1 MKLAHIV
8 PPDWVGTFPL
18 GEYRMALAHWVLKYP
33 AYAEQLRKGPKG
45 RSAYILMDSGSFE
58 GEQVSVDQINEG
70 ADALKADEIV
80 LPDVLGSAGESLKR
94 SWDALGK
101 VATKRVMFVPQGTTT
116 EEWYKCLHKWLS
128 AWTKHAWDQAYQLSI
143 GVTSLGGVE
152 GVRIA
157 LLDAALK
164 TNYPVHLLGL
174 HRLDEDTRVLLER
187 AVKAGVRGMDTSTA
201 FALGARGVLVAPHAK
216 KVRLGDPTQYTKL
229 STRARRLITL
239 NMVILDNWV
248 LQGEVSEKIPTHL
261 IRQTASRWIKY
272 WAEGFADIDVVMKA
286 CSMPTGRYAL
296 LRTNRRETYVRP
308 LNKFQK
314 LLKQE
319 ILVEV
324 KK

>member
-18 GEYRMALAHWVLKYP
+18 GEYRMALAHWVFKYP
-33 AYAEQLRKGPKG
+33 TYAEQLRKGPKG

-80 LPDVLGSAGESLKR
+80 LPDVLGSAGKTLKR

-101 VATKRVMFVPQGTTT
+101 VAAKRVMFVPQGATS
-116 EEWYKCLHKWLS
+116 EEWCKCLHQWLS
-128 AWTKHAWDQAYQLSI
+128 AWTKRAWDQAYQLSI
-143 GVTSLGGVE
+143 GVTSLGGVA
-152 GVRIA
+152 GARIVLLNEA
-157 LLDAALK
+157 LE
-164 TNYPVHLLGL
+164 TSHPIHLLGL
-174 HRLDEDTRVLLER
+174 HRLDEDTRGLLEA
-187 AVKAGVRGMDTSTA
+187 AVKVGVRGMDTSTA

-216 KVRLGDPTQYTKL
+216 KVRLGDPTQYTRL

-239 NMVILDNWV
+239 NMAILDDWV
-248 LQGEVSEKIPTHL
+248 SQGEVTEKIPTHL

-272 WAEGFADIDVVMKA
+272 WQQGFADIDVVMKA
-286 CSMPTGRYAL
+286 CSMPSGRYAL
-296 LRTNRRETYVRP
+296 LRTNRREVYVRP
-308 LNKFQK
+308 LNKFQQ
-314 LLKQE
+314 LLEDE
-319 ILVEV
+319 ILAEV

>member
-1 MKLAHIV
+1 MKLAHII

-18 GEYRMALAHWVLKYP
+18 SEYRMALAHWVFKYP
-33 AYAEQLRKGPKG
+33 TYAEQLRKGPKG

-58 GEQVSVDQINEG
+58 GEQVSVDKINEG

-80 LPDVLGSAGESLKR
+80 LPDVLGSSRETVKR
-94 SWDALGK
+94 SWNALGK
-101 VATKRVMFVPQGTTT
+101 VATKRVMFVPQGTTA
-116 EEWYKCLHKWLS
+116 EEWCNCLRQWLG
-128 AWTKHAWDQAYQLSI
+128 AWTKRAWDQAYHLSI
-143 GVTSLGGVE
+143 GVTSLGGAE
-152 GVRIA
+152 GVRIV
-157 LLDAALK
+157 LLDEALK

-174 HRLDEDTRVLLER
+174 HRLDEDARDLLEA

-216 KVRLGDPTQYTKL
+216 KVRLGDPVQYTKL

-239 NMVILDNWV
+239 NIAILDDWC
-248 LQGEVSEKIPTHL
+248 LLGEVSEKIPANL
-261 IRQTASRWIKY
+261 IRRTASRWIKY

-286 CSMPTGRYAL
+286 CGMPAGRYAL

-308 LNKFQK
+308 LNKFQR
-314 LLKQE
+314 LLEDE

-324 KK
+324 AK